1 MLRLTAGISPC
12 RPTYPGLSPV
22 VRLARRG
29 AWLAFSG
36 GVPEAVDWDDTDSLL
51 PSDASSE
58 LEPTSGD
65 VGDTET
71 RSKAVSRWEQIV
83 GRERLCPLFRGARL
97 NAALWMTLWQQLN
110 GAVDNQE
117 ITMTKGRDEVPG
129 QVHCLVQLLVPVFKT
144 EGQTILSSNEKLKE
158 VACLNLE
165 ACSFLS
171 HHTDQSNRAAIL
183 DYGSLY

>member
-1 MLRLTAGISPC
+1 MMADPIVTPPIMIHYLQLKLPEYLKRLMLRLTAGISPC

-65 VGDTET
+65 VGDTER
-71 RSKAVSRWEQIV
+71 RSKAVSR
-83 GRERLCPLFRGARL
+83 
-97 NAALWMTLWQQLN
+97 
-110 GAVDNQE
+110 
-117 ITMTKGRDEVPG
+117 
-129 QVHCLVQLLVPVFKT
+129 
-144 EGQTILSSNEKLKE
+144 
-158 VACLNLE
+158 
-165 ACSFLS
+165 
-171 HHTDQSNRAAIL
+171 
-183 DYGSLY
+183 